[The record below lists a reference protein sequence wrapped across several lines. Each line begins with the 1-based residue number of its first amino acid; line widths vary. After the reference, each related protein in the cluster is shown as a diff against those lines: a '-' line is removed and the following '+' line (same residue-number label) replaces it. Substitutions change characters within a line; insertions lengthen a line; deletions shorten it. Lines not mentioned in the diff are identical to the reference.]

1 MNKRSFFQSYKNILI
16 LWLGILTA
24 VVIAL
29 ILGVDQKIIVF
40 GTLLIG
46 LFTQAF
52 AGLATLIVMIPV
64 AGPLILKIL
73 TIPIFWIINAL
84 AYLVSMLAI
93 RKGYGRDVVNS
104 RVVTLALLVGTVI
117 GYILGHLLPLR

>member
-1 MNKRSFFQSYKNILI
+1 MSKVSFFKSYKNILI

-93 RKGYGRDVVNS
+93 RKGYGKDIVNS
-104 RVVTLALLVGTVI
+104 KVITLALLVGTVI

>member
-1 MNKRSFFQSYKNILI
+1 MSKLSYFRSYKNILI

-52 AGLATLIVMIPV
+52 TGLATLIVMIPV

-84 AYLVSMLAI
+84 AYLVSVLAI
-93 RKGYGRDVVNS
+93 RKGYGKDIVNS
-104 RVVTLALLVGTVI
+104 KVITLALLVGTVI

>member
-93 RKGYGRDVVNS
+93 RKGYGKDVVNS

>member
-1 MNKRSFFQSYKNILI
+1 MSKLSFFKSYRNILI

-29 ILGVDQKIIVF
+29 LLGVDQKIIVF

-52 AGLATLIVMIPV
+52 TGLATLIVMIPV

-84 AYLVSMLAI
+84 AYLVSVLAI
-93 RKGYGRDVVNS
+93 RKGYGKDIVNS
-104 RVVTLALLVGTVI
+104 KVITLALLVGTVI

>member
-1 MNKRSFFQSYKNILI
+1 MSKLSFFKSYKNILI

-29 ILGVDQKIIVF
+29 LLGVDQKIIVF

-52 AGLATLIVMIPV
+52 TGLATLIVMIPV

-84 AYLVSMLAI
+84 AYLVSVLAI
-93 RKGYGRDVVNS
+93 RKGYGKDIVNS
-104 RVVTLALLVGTVI
+104 KVITLALLVGTVI

>member
-1 MNKRSFFQSYKNILI
+1 MSKLSFFKSYRNILI

-24 VVIAL
+24 VVISL

-52 AGLATLIVMIPV
+52 TGLATLIVMIPV

-84 AYLVSMLAI
+84 AYLVSVLAI
-93 RKGYGRDVVNS
+93 RKGYGKDIVNS
-104 RVVTLALLVGTVI
+104 KVITLALLVGTVI

>member
-1 MNKRSFFQSYKNILI
+1 MSKLSYFRSYKNILI

-52 AGLATLIVMIPV
+52 TGLATLIVMIPV

-73 TIPIFWIINAL
+73 TIPIFWTPNDL
-84 AYLVSMLAI
+84 AYLASVLAI
-93 RKGYGRDVVNS
+93 RKGYGKDIVNS
-104 RVVTLALLVGTVI
+104 KVITLALLVGTVI

>member
-1 MNKRSFFQSYKNILI
+1 MSKLSFFKSYKNILI

-40 GTLLIG
+40 STLLVG

-84 AYLVSMLAI
+84 AYLVSVLAI
-93 RKGYGRDVVNS
+93 RKGYGKDIVNS
-104 RVVTLALLVGTVI
+104 KVITLALLVGTVI

>member
-1 MNKRSFFQSYKNILI
+1 MNKRSFFRSYKNILI
-16 LWLGILTA
+16 LWLGILVA

-29 ILGVDQKIIVF
+29 LLGVDEKIVVF
-40 GTLLIG
+40 GTLVVG

-73 TIPIFWIINAL
+73 TIPFFWIINAL
-84 AYLVSMLAI
+84 AYLVSVLAI
-93 RKGYGRDVVNS
+93 RKGYGKDIVNS
-104 RVVTLALLVGTVI
+104 KVITLALLVGTVI